1 MRRTVAPA
9 LVGLLLV
16 QCFAV
21 PERGCEDTSGLFV
34 EYHLC
39 MPPAGF
45 SISVAKL
52 VLDLKRADFDGEG
65 IANDL
70 AGLAYFGEAD
80 APETWDA
87 SVLVVQMRKE
97 LGTPQQ
103 DELSVPVGTVDVT
116 PVYVGSNRQS
126 LAYALDD
133 SDGAAA
139 GKIGLILNADG
150 TLASEPVTGP
160 LTNILDQG
168 CRAPADITT
177 LEAEPVVL
185 VTCER
190 EGAPA
195 ATVPFSRADI
205 GVVDLEQFAAT
216 DGVGFYFAGIEQAEI
231 AGVHG
236 TVLFDGDGEAEGKL
250 FGAAISK
257 PTAGDS
263 DEAQNLEH
271 DKVVVVRVAELDAG
285 MVPQMP
291 AMAAMATVRLEDGPI
306 EDLYAGEL
314 DGSGTVELITR
325 HQDRGRLTILRQEAS
340 GSLAF
345 VVVGEPLEVP
355 EPYDVAI
362 GDFTGD
368 GAADIAVAYIDA
380 GVGKLGV
387 FIRAPDSDELEYA
400 LAEMGGVGSNEL
412 VTAIEA
418 LDVDRDEAL
427 DLATAVLMP
436 DVGTEVRVYLNRAA
450 GPR

>member
-1 MRRTVAPA
+1 MRRRVAPA

-21 PERGCEDTSGLFV
+21 PERGCEDTNGLFV

-139 GKIGLILNADG
+139 GKIGLILNSDG
-150 TLASEPVTGP
+150 IFAAEPVTGP
-160 LTNILDQG
+160 LTNFLAQG

-190 EGAPA
+190 EGAPE
-195 ATVPFSRADI
+195 ATVLFSRADI

-216 DGVGFYFAGIEQAEI
+216 DGTGFYFFGIEQAEI

-236 TVLFDGDGEAEGKL
+236 TVLFDGDGEAEGML

-263 DEAQNLEH
+263 NEAQNLEH

-285 MVPQMP
+285 MMPQMP
-291 AMAAMATVRLEDGPI
+291 EMAAMATVRLEDGPI

-314 DGSGTVELITR
+314 DGAGTVELITR
-325 HQDRGRLTILRQEAS
+325 HQDRGRLTVLRQEEP
-340 GSLAF
+340 GTLAF
-345 VVVGEPLEVP
+345 VIAGEPLEVP

-387 FIRAPDSDELEYA
+387 FIRAPDDEELVYA
-400 LAEMGGVGSNEL
+400 LAEMGGVGSGEL

-418 LDVDRDEAL
+418 LDVDRDDAL
-427 DLATAVLMP
+427 DLATAVLVP
-436 DVGTEVRVYLNRAA
+436 EVGTEVRVYLNRAA